1 MDVADAG
8 YVLERKVF
16 DRTLTEMA
24 GNEGADII
32 VKARATNVTKDNKGS
47 VNGITFR
54 YAGRD
59 YTSKAKVVIAA
70 DGIESKVG
78 RWAGID
84 TTHDLRD
91 IDVCAQYLISKI
103 STENKIF

>member
-32 VKARATNVTKDNKGS
+32 VKDFLGRGASCVAGISIQLDCFLCELKSGRPTTSSDHDQLRWVTKDELEDLQWAEAD
-47 VNGITFR
+47 VPIITQLKR
-54 YAGRD
+54 Y
-59 YTSKAKVVIAA
+59 
-70 DGIESKVG
+70 
-78 RWAGID
+78 
-84 TTHDLRD
+84 L
-91 IDVCAQYLISKI
+91 
-103 STENKIF
+103 